1 MLGFISKISSLNRL
15 TLAFSLLFSIALISI
30 PTFDFA
36 ENTPNQEIYS
46 NYENEKNNKEVENE
60 NELDEYIYDSELSS
74 SIKTAFD
81 FIASKYGE
89 DYEILFLEI
98 DSPPPDLI

>member
-1 MLGFISKISSLNRL
+1 LGFISKISSLNRL

-36 ENTPNQEIYS
+36 ENTSNQELYS
-46 NYENEKNNKEVENE
+46 DYENEKNNKEVENE
-60 NELDEYIYDSELSS
+60 NELDEFINDSVLSS
-74 SIKTAFD
+74 CIKTAFD
-81 FIASKYGE
+81 FIASKSCK
-89 DYEILFLEI
+89 DYQILFLEI

>member
-15 TLAFSLLFSIALISI
+15 ILAFSLLFSIALISI

-36 ENTPNQEIYS
+36 ENTSNQELYS
-46 NYENEKNNKEVENE
+46 DYENEKNNKEVENE
-60 NELDEYIYDSELSS
+60 NELDEYINDSVLSS
-74 SIKTAFD
+74 SNKKAFD
-81 FIASKYGE
+81 FIASKSFKY
-89 DYEILFLEI
+89 YQILFLEI